1 MPDYAKM
8 YRLLFNSQT
17 DAIAL
22 QEQVMVIL
30 KKAKQ
35 ATEEIYVAR
44 PSRISV
50 CLNPKGRTSL
60 RKNKQKARK

>member
-22 QEQVMVIL
+22 QEQVMEIL
-30 KKAKQ
+30 KKAQQ
-35 ATEEIYVAR
+35 ATEEIYVAAPEPDIR
-44 PSRISV
+44 V
-50 CLNPKGRTSL
+50 LKPKEPDEHE
-60 RKNKQKARK
+60 

>member
-22 QEQVMVIL
+22 QEQVMEIL
-30 KKAKQ
+30 KKAQQ
-35 ATEEIYVAR
+35 ATEEIFVSAPEPDIR
-44 PSRISV
+44 V
-50 CLNPKGRTSL
+50 LKPKEPEPDEE
-60 RKNKQKARK
+60 

>member
-22 QEQVMVIL
+22 QAQVMEIL
-30 KKAKQ
+30 KKAQQ
-35 ATEEIYVAR
+35 ATEEIFVSASEPDIR
-44 PSRISV
+44 V
-50 CLNPKGRTSL
+50 LKPKEPEPDEE
-60 RKNKQKARK
+60 